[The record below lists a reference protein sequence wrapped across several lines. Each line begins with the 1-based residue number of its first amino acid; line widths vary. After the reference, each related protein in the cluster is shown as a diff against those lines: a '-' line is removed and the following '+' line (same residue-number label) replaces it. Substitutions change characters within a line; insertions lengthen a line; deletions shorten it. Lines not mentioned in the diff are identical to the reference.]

1 MFYNDKLRV
10 CSTKHNTES
19 RLFVVKT
26 SLQVTEVIKLS
37 VIYSTIGKEVGDFI
51 VLLSWQAYEKT

>member
-1 MFYNDKLRV
+1 MLYNDKLHV
-10 CSTKHNTES
+10 CSAKHNAES

-37 VIYSTIGKEVGDFI
+37 VIYSTIGKEIGDLI
-51 VLLSWQAYEKT
+51 VLLS

>member
-1 MFYNDKLRV
+1 MLYNDKLHV
-10 CSTKHNTES
+10 CSAKHNTES

-26 SLQVTEVIKLS
+26 SLQVTEVKLS
-37 VIYSTIGKEVGDFI
+37 VIYSTIGKEIGDL